1 MGWTIKGW
9 MSGGYMAAREDGETV
24 FIYRRPDWGSGL
36 SGLKAFFELRS
47 RGELVGSISAGEG
60 ARPRLRA
67 EWLAAPDRPVN
78 EADLLEIA
86 AAVGATIN

>member
-24 FIYRRPDWGSGL
+24 FIYRRPDWGGGL

-47 RGELVGSISAGEG
+47 RGELVGRLSAGAG
-60 ARPRLRA
+60 GRPRLKA
-67 EWLAAPDRPVN
+67 EWLASPDRPVN
-78 EADLLEIA
+78 ENDLLEIA
-86 AAVGATIN
+86 AALEL